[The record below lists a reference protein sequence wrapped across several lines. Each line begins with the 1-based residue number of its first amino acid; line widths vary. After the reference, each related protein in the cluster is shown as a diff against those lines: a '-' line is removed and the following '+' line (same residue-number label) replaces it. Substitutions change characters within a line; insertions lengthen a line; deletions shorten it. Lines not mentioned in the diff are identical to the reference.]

1 MPNHRIQRI
10 NEAIVRESLKGAEP
24 GVLRVAGVVERTNKY
39 GLFVVNSGGK
49 RFGFTLDKVRR
60 YSGQDPAEIGLK
72 VGDTVALSVRNDR
85 VQSADTKVLAA
96 DAFH

>member
-1 MPNHRIQRI
+1 MANIRKQMTIAAAAR
-10 NEAIVRESLKGAEP
+10 EALKGAEP
-24 GVLRVAGVVERTNKY
+24 GVLRVAGVVERTNNY

-60 YSGQDPAEIGLK
+60 YAGQDPEKVGLK
-72 VGDTVALSVRNDR
+72 VGDTVALNVRNDR